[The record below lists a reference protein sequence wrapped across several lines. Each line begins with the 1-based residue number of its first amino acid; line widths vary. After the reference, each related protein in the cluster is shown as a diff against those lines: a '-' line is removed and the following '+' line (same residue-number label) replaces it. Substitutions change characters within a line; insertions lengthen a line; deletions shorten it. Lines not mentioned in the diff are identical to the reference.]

1 MWIEVNYVFIHNFF
15 FQRDRFKPNNC
26 IRKVTLDLKKK
37 LHQHYSAIFGLSSK
51 AIKTKEHHS

>member
-1 MWIEVNYVFIHNFF
+1 MYLFIIF

>member
-1 MWIEVNYVFIHNFF
+1 MYLFIIF
-15 FQRDRFKPNNC
+15 FQGDRFKPNNC
-26 IRKVTLDLKKK
+26 IRKVTLDLKKR

>member
-1 MWIEVNYVFIHNFF
+1 MYLFIIF

-37 LHQHYSAIFGLSSK
+37 NYISIIQQFLGFHLRQ
-51 AIKTKEHHS
+51 